1 MELTTRFNALKTRV
15 TRLKYCKVCAQWV
28 PQVLHR
34 STQVCQDQHEA
45 QGDSFLD
52 CIITHDKMWCHHNE
66 LESKQ
71 QSVKWQ
77 HVNCPLKKKFKTQPS
92 AGEVMCTAFQ
102 DRKGVTLL
110 DFLEPGQDISS
121 YHFIRMTKLKAPT
134 YRVRRENHAPPA
146 T

>member
-1 MELTTRFNALKTRV
+1 MAVHGVATCEF
-15 TRLKYCKVCAQWV
+15 
-28 PQVLHR
+28 P
-34 STQVCQDQHEA
+34 DE
-45 QGDSFLD
+45 
-52 CIITHDKMWCHHNE
+52 E
-66 LESKQ
+66 
-71 QSVKWQ
+71 
-77 HVNCPLKKKFKTQPS
+77 KFKTQPL